1 MITDRSYRAF
11 GYKQGWHMSKLT
23 QCLCAHV
30 YLVCVSEDRNWHAY
44 VTLGIC
50 VDQE

>member
-11 GYKQGWHMSKLT
+11 RYKQGWHMSKLT

-30 YLVCVSEDRNWHAY
+30 YLVCVRHANSYLHY